1 MHTWSNIKNGIICG
15 DCYALIDIKTY
26 LTCRTY
32 CKSLGLECLNAF
44 EAYSVN
50 CKPYE
55 NGVDKIGCDT
65 DFIHTRN
72 TPDALCECKNATSD
86 IGITVLDSNVWIIID
101 SNLPVCML
109 IIENCYCHL
118 YLCRSTKLPKY

>member
-1 MHTWSNIKNGIICG
+1 MHTWPNIKNGIICG

-55 NGVDKIGCDT
+55 NGVDKIDCDT
-65 DFIHTRN
+65 DFIHTRG
-72 TPDALCECKNATSD
+72 TPDALCECKNATSA
-86 IGITVLDSNVWIIID
+86 IGITILDSKAWIIADCNFHICLHAD
-101 SNLPVCML
+101 
-109 IIENCYCHL
+109 Y
-118 YLCRSTKLPKY
+118 